1 MKATGRT
8 RTKDGIFAVVGDDHN
23 VLCLTEEMLDTWW
36 RELAPED
43 KGALYELHLG
53 GALDDPPVAAQIT
66 EHFDEL
72 AGSFYS
78 STSALRGLVDQLL
91 TLQPQEAVHAN
102 L

>member
-1 MKATGRT
+1 MSTSCGSRTTAQRITKRMKATGRT
-8 RTKDGIFAVVGDDHN
+8 RTKDGIFAI
-23 VLCLTEEMLDTWW
+23 
-36 RELAPED
+36 ED